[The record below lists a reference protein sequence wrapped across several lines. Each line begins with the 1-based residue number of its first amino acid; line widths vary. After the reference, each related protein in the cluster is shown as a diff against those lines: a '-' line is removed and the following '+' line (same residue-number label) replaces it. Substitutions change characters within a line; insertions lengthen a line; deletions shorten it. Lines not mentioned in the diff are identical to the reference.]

1 MSPVSCEGSG
11 RHISLLAPVG
21 SRMQVV
27 VVYDIPS
34 NRIRTKIADICADY
48 GLERIQYSAFS
59 GDLRRVHQEEMVAK
73 MRKRLGKQAGKIQ
86 LFPCCEKD
94 WRARIEVIQLS
105 KNDEQVGDTDVSGE

>member
-1 MSPVSCEGSG
+1 
-11 RHISLLAPVG
+11 
-21 SRMQVV
+21 MQIV

-59 GDLRRVHQEEMVAK
+59 GDLRRVHQEEMIAK

-94 WRARIEVIQLS
+94 WNARIEVIQQP
-105 KNDEQVGDTDVSGE
+105 KKEEQEAKDADRQ